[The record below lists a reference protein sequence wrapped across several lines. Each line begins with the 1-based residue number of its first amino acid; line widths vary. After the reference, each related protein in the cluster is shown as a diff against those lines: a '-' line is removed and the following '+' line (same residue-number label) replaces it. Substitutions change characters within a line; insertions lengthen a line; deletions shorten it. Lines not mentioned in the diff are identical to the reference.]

1 MATEDIHSLVIL
13 LISVVAIIAISR
25 LARIGRLSF
34 RYTIGWIAVFVVSLL
49 AAPRI
54 GLIGAAGNWLRL
66 SPASAY
72 AVAALLLLAAI
83 SIQLSISISGAQEQT
98 RTLCEQV
105 ALLAL
110 ERETSQTRHGVNRH
124 HGLRVLAL
132 IPAFNESKSISA
144 VISEV
149 LGAGFEILVVS
160 DGSTD
165 ETASIAR
172 RMGVPVLEFPINLG
186 VGAALRGG
194 FRYACA
200 HGYDAVV
207 QVDAD
212 GQHRAGDLGSLVEVA
227 AGGHHMVIGSRF
239 LSNDTSM
246 RVGMTRRIAM
256 VILASLATRAT
267 GTRITDASSGFRCIT
282 QPLLG
287 EFARNFPATY
297 LGDTY
302 EALLA
307 AGRGRYR
314 VCEVPTA
321 MNARTAGESSAST
334 LVAMSR
340 SIRAVLVGL
349 LRFHVRVAPYSPQ

>member
-1 MATEDIHSLVIL
+1 MTTEDIHSLVIL
-13 LISVVAIIAISR
+13 LISVVAIIAVAR

-34 RYTIGWIAVFVVSLL
+34 RYTMGWITVFIVSLL

-54 GLIGAAGNWLRL
+54 GLLGAIGEWLRL
-66 SPASAY
+66 SASSTY

-105 ALLAL
+105 ALMAL
-110 ERETSQTRHGVNRH
+110 ERDPSASSSRAH

-132 IPAFNESKSISA
+132 IPAFNESKSISS
-144 VISEV
+144 VIAEV
-149 LGAGFEILVVS
+149 QSAGFDILVVS

-165 ETASIAR
+165 GTASIAR
-172 RMGVPVLEFPINLG
+172 GMGVPVLEYPINLG

-194 FRYACA
+194 FRFACA

-212 GQHRAGDLGSLVEVA
+212 GQHRTSDMESLVEVA
-227 AGGHHMVIGSRF
+227 SNGYHMVIGSRF
-239 LSNDTSM
+239 LSDDTDM
-246 RVGMTRRIAM
+246 HIGITRRLAM
-256 VILASLATRAT
+256 VVLARLASRAT
-267 GTRITDASSGFRCIT
+267 GTRITDASSGFRCIS

-302 EALLA
+302 EALLS

-314 VCEVPTA
+314 VCELPTA
-321 MNARTAGESSAST
+321 MNARMAGESSAST
-334 LVAMSR
+334 MVAMSR
-340 SIRAVLVGL
+340 SVRAVLVGL
-349 LRFHVRVAPYSPQ
+349 LRFHVRVAPFAQQ